1 MEKDDKGSTLIRIG
15 VSGESSFWYRPTR
28 VVPDSKAVKRSLVQL
43 AFHTSA
49 AFDLLHPTVAD
60 PEDRA
65 RGTTEVLGAVPP
77 VGLQGA
83 NPPPRNWSKCILCNG
98 KSIFMN
104 TKM

>member
-1 MEKDDKGSTLIRIG
+1 METGRSKNASEEWTMETTAELLKSRNIG
-15 VSGESSFWYRPTR
+15 GIFIAE
-28 VVPDSKAVKRSLVQL
+28 LVQL

-49 AFDLLHPTVAD
+49 AFDLLHPSVAD

-83 NPPPRNWSKCILCNG
+83 NPPHPRNWSKCILCNG

>member
-1 MEKDDKGSTLIRIG
+1 MNMETGRSKNASEEWTMETTAELLKSRNIG
-15 VSGESSFWYRPTR
+15 GIFIAE
-28 VVPDSKAVKRSLVQL
+28 LVQL

-77 VGLQGA
+77 VGLQGPTYA
-83 NPPPRNWSKCILCNG
+83 PRNWSKCILCNG
-98 KSIFMN
+98 KSIFMS